1 MRYFSFK
8 CFAFGGKFTSAYI
21 VKCGLVWSNHATT
34 CAHFN
39 THVANRHAAFHTHFL
54 KNITCKLYEVARAC
68 VGSQFGDDIEHH
80 VFGFNSWVQFARNN
94 NTHAFGFVNQY
105 ALTGKYLRDLTG
117 SYAKS
122 NGTKCTMRRGVT
134 VATNHGHARLGN
146 PKFWTN
152 NVHNSLIGMPQSKE
166 VNAMRFAV
174 FGKLA
179 YLLARQ
185 GILDG

>member
-1 MRYFSFK
+1 MRYFGLE
-8 CFAFGGKFTSAYI
+8 CLAFGGKFTSAYI
-21 VKCGLVWSNHATT
+21 VKCGLVGSNHAAT

-39 THVANRHAAFHTHFL
+39 THVTDRHAAFHAHLL
-54 KNITCKLYEVARAC
+54 KNIACKLYKVARAC

-80 VFGFNSWVQFARNN
+80 VFGLNSWMQLARNY

-105 ALTGKYLRDLTG
+105 ALTGKYLRYLTG
-117 SYAKS
+117 SYAKG
-122 NGTKCTMRRGVT
+122 NGAKCAVSGGVT

-146 PKFWTN
+146 AKFWTN
-152 NVHNSLIGMPQSKE
+152 NVYDSLIGMPQSKE
-166 VNAMRFAV
+166 VNAVFFAV